1 MTLELYLWCLASA
14 VVGLSFQVSLKIKSI
29 SDKARLAN
37 VEFSIGKY
45 FKDDV
50 WALISSFVAVIGFM
64 LFMDEVMGFSPY
76 VVKYVKFGFFFVGYV
91 GSDIMLRIMSVAN
104 KRINNAIDFKTTELD
119 KANNTLDKP
128 TPAILPKDTAK

>member
-1 MTLELYLWCLASA
+1 MTTELYLWCLASA
-14 VVGLSFQVSLKIKSI
+14 LVGLAFQVSLKIKSI

-50 WALISSFVAVIGFM
+50 WALISSVVAVLGFM

-104 KRINNAIDFKTTELD
+104 KRVNSAIDYKTTELD
-119 KANNTLDKP
+119 KVNNTLDKP
-128 TPAILPKDTAK
+128 TPTTLPNDNK